1 MQAVGGGRGPRMAP
15 VRRALAL
22 LAPIA
27 VIVGCGSDDAETP
40 AACLTPASAY
50 LEALEEAPGE
60 VRLEGTTAISD
71 CIVPSQE
78 GGELS
83 QVGSATVD
91 AATRLNAEAARDSGG
106 EATVQLGYLVGAVQ
120 EGAAETGGIH
130 ADLVRRLDTAAR
142 ATEGDEPF
150 SARFERA
157 FGEGYA
163 AAQEGG

>member
-1 MQAVGGGRGPRMAP
+1 MDL
-15 VRRALAL
+15 VRRALAIL
-22 LAPIA
+22 VPFALVA
-27 VIVGCGSDDAETP
+27 GCGSDDAATP
-40 AACLTPASAY
+40 AACLAPADAY

-83 QVGSATVD
+83 QVGSATVE
-91 AATRLNAEAARDSGG
+91 AATRLNAEARRDPQG

-130 ADLVRRLDTAAR
+130 ADLVRRMDTAAR
-142 ATEGDEPF
+142 ASEGGEPL
-150 SARFERA
+150 SAAFERV

>member
-1 MQAVGGGRGPRMAP
+1 MVE
-15 VRRALAL
+15 VRRAVAL
-22 LAPIA
+22 LLPIA
-27 VIVGCGSDDAETP
+27 LICGCGSDDSETP
-40 AACLTPASAY
+40 TACLAPANAY
-50 LEALEEAPGE
+50 LEALEDVPGE
-60 VRLEGTTAISD
+60 VRLDGATPISD
-71 CIVPSQE
+71 CVVTSQS

-91 AATRLNAEAARDSGG
+91 AATQLNARARRDPSGD
-106 EATVQLGYLVGAVQ
+106 ATVQLGYLVGAVQ

-142 ATEGDEPF
+142 ATEGDESL
-150 SARFERA
+150 SAAFERA